1 MRSWQLQ
8 DAKARLSELVASAR
22 RDGPQEISVRGEPAA
37 VVLSSEDFQAL
48 RRKKPSFVEFL
59 RRSPLAGV
67 DLEIARDSSP
77 ARRVKL

>member
-37 VVLSSEDFQAL
+37 VVLSSEDFQAM